1 MRIGPDGLDGGFK
14 PRAPRPFF
22 MGAMP
27 VRRHDPRPLV
37 IVPCESDV
45 PDSLR
50 EVAAYLQGIA
60 QAVSSMYPP
69 HPSAVPEELPQWQD
83 GERPSG
89 TRLRLASLPDDL
101 FFLTGT

>member
-1 MRIGPDGLDGGFK
+1 MPS
-14 PRAPRPFF
+14 RP
-22 MGAMP
+22 P
-27 VRRHDPRPLV
+27 DPRPLV
-37 IVPCESDV
+37 IVSYESDV

-60 QAVSSMYPP
+60 QAVSSMHPP
-69 HPSAVPEELPQWQD
+69 PASAAPAELPRWAD
-83 GERPSG
+83 DERPSG